1 MPIFE
6 YRCNDC
12 GHEFEF
18 LQMPNAAKAA
28 ACPKCASESL
38 EKLLTGFAVK
48 SAELSAQRV
57 AKARA
62 ALKTNKDRVDSQV
75 AESEH
80 IREHVSETLDA
91 FKNLPKDYG
100 KPGSS

>member
-6 YRCNDC
+6 YRCNAC

-18 LQMPNAAKAA
+18 LLLPTAPKTA
-28 ACPKCASESL
+28 ACPECASGDL
-38 EKLLTGFAVK
+38 EKVLSGFAVK
-48 SAELSAQRV
+48 SAELSQARV
-57 AKARA
+57 KKARA
-62 ALKTNKDRVDSQV
+62 ALQQSRNVVDHKV

-91 FKNLPKDYG
+91 FKNLPKDHG
-100 KPGSS
+100 KPS

>member
-6 YRCNDC
+6 YRCNGC

-18 LQMPNAAKAA
+18 LVLPNAPRTP
-28 ACPKCASESL
+28 ACPECAGADL
-38 EKLLTGFAVK
+38 EKVLSGFAVK
-48 SAELSAQRV
+48 SAELSQARV
-57 AKARA
+57 QKARA
-62 ALKTNKDRVDSQV
+62 RMKTDKNRIDQQV

-91 FKNLPKDYG
+91 FKNLPKDHD
-100 KPGSS
+100 KPS